1 MNALAALSTRRIAR
15 MSAHRPR
22 TVLAVWLVV
31 VLIAVYLSS
40 AVLPGVLTTEQDFTI
55 DPESAVGQDLL
66 EKAGLASEP
75 QAQEIVLV
83 RSTDGTT
90 VDAPA
95 FREAV
100 EQLFGEIAALGDD
113 QVASVAS
120 YYVTGFE
127 GFVSRDRTVTFMP
140 VVMAGTI
147 DDASENI
154 HDLTGLVHA
163 ADGRGGFDV
172 LLTGDATLGAGFQ
185 EVAEAD
191 LIKGESIG
199 IGVAIIILLAVFG
212 TLVAALV
219 PIILAVV
226 AIVVATG
233 LTALVGQAFDLS
245 FFVTNMITMMGLAV
259 GIDYSLFIVS
269 RYREELH
276 RGHAPRMAAELAGA
290 TATRAVFFSG
300 VTVVLALV
308 GMLLVPTSIFLALGT
323 GAILVVVS
331 SVLAALT
338 LLPAIL
344 SLLGSRVDRLR
355 VRRISRGV
363 PGEEGGF
370 WTWLTRQVMARPVV
384 FFLAATALLLAA
396 ASPYL
401 NINTGAAGVS
411 TLPDGMEAKEGFVLL
426 QSAFDRGATTDQS
439 VVIAGDVG
447 EERVDAAVE
456 ALREALAAD
465 AAFAGPFAYNVDALR
480 TVGQLVVPVRGD
492 PTSEEAVAALRRLR
506 DQYIP
511 AAFATVPAGVYVTGI
526 IAFNVDFFD
535 LAAEYTPI
543 VFTFVLALSFLLLL
557 VVFRSIVIP
566 IKAIIMNLLS
576 VGAAY
581 GLIVLVTQQG
591 VGADLFGF
599 QQSDVVEAWIPLFLF
614 SVLFG
619 LSMDYHVF
627 LLSRIRERYDETGDN
642 TGSVAFGLR
651 STAGLITGAALI
663 MVAVFGGFAAG
674 QLVTFQQMGFGLAV
688 AVLIDATIIRSILVP
703 AGMKMLGRA
712 NWYFPEALA
721 WVPRV
726 GIEGNQAP
734 APMGASDD

>member
-1 MNALAALSTRRIAR
+1 MHRLAFLSTRRLAR
-15 MSAHRPR
+15 LSAQRPK
-22 TVLAVWLVV
+22 TVLGVWLAMF
-31 VLIAVYLSS
+31 LLAIYLSS
-40 AVLPGVLTTEQDFTI
+40 AVLPGVLTTEQDFTY
-55 DPESAVGQDLL
+55 DPESVVGQTLL
-66 EKAGLASEP
+66 EQAGLASEP

-90 VDAPA
+90 VDDPA
-95 FREAV
+95 FRAAV
-100 EQLFGEIAALGDD
+100 EQLFGEIAALGAD
-113 QVASVAS
+113 VAVPAAS
-120 YYVTGFE
+120 YYLTGVE
-127 GFVSRDRTVTFMP
+127 AFVSRDRTVTFMP

-147 DDASENI
+147 DDAAENI
-154 HDLTGLVHA
+154 HALTDLVHA

-172 LLTGDATLGAGFQ
+172 LITGDATLGAGFQ

-199 IGVAIIILLAVFG
+199 IAVAVLILLAVFG

-219 PIILAVV
+219 PIALAVV

-233 LTALVGQAFDLS
+233 LTALVGQFFALS

-276 RGHAPRMAAELAGA
+276 RGHAPRMAVELAGA

-308 GMLLVPTSIFLALGT
+308 GMLLVPTSIFAALGT
-323 GAILVVVS
+323 GAILVVVA

-344 SLLGSRVDRLR
+344 SLLGARVDRLR
-355 VRRISRGV
+355 VRRISKGL
-363 PGEEGGF
+363 PGERGGF
-370 WTWLTRQVMARPVV
+370 WTWLTARVMARPVV
-384 FFLAATALLLAA
+384 FFIVAAGVLLAA

-401 NINTGAAGVS
+401 SINTGAAGVS

-439 VVIAGDVG
+439 VVIAGDVSDD
-447 EERVDAAVE
+447 RVDAAVE
-456 ALREALAAD
+456 ALRDSLAAD
-465 AAFAGPFAYNVDALR
+465 AAFAGPFTYRVDAVR
-480 TVGQLVVPVRGD
+480 TVGQVVVPVKGD
-492 PTSEEAVAALRRLR
+492 PSSDEAVAALRRLR
-506 DQYIP
+506 DEYIP
-511 AAFATVPAGVYVTGI
+511 AAFASVPVPVYVTGI

-535 LAAEYTPI
+535 LSADYTPI
-543 VFTFVLALSFLLLL
+543 VFTFVLSLSFLLLL

-566 IKAIIMNLLS
+566 IKAILMNLLS

-581 GLIVLVTQQG
+581 GLIVLVTQMG
-591 VGADLFGF
+591 VGAGFFGF

-627 LLSRIRERYDETGDN
+627 LLSRIREHYDETGDN
-642 TGSVAFGLR
+642 AGSVAFGLR

-674 QLVTFQQMGFGLAV
+674 DLVTFQQMGFGLAV

-703 AGMKMLGRA
+703 AGMKLLGKA
-712 NWYFPEALA
+712 NWYFPQALV
-721 WVPRV
+721 WVPRI

-734 APMGASDD
+734 APAGAEDE

>member
-1 MNALAALSTRRIAR
+1 MHRLAFLSTRCLAR
-15 MSAHRPR
+15 LSAQRPK
-22 TVLAVWLVV
+22 TVLGVWL
-31 VLIAVYLSS
+31 AVFLLAIYLSS
-40 AVLPGVLTTEQDFTI
+40 AVLPGVLTTEQDFTY
-55 DPESAVGQDLL
+55 DPESVVGQTLL
-66 EKAGLASEP
+66 ERAGLASEP

-83 RSTDGTT
+83 RSADGTT
-90 VDAPA
+90 VDDPA
-95 FREAV
+95 FRAAV
-100 EQLFGEIAALGDD
+100 EQLFGEIAALGAD
-113 QVASVAS
+113 VAVPAAS
-120 YYVTGFE
+120 YYLTGVE
-127 GFVSRDRTVTFMP
+127 AFVSRDRTVTFMP

-147 DDASENI
+147 DDAAENI
-154 HDLTGLVHA
+154 HALTDLVHA

-172 LLTGDATLGAGFQ
+172 LITGDATLGAGFQ

-199 IGVAIIILLAVFG
+199 IAVAVLILLAVFG

-219 PIILAVV
+219 PIALAVV

-233 LTALVGQAFDLS
+233 LTALVGQFFALS

-276 RGHAPRMAAELAGA
+276 RGHAPRMAVELAGA

-338 LLPAIL
+338 LLPATL
-344 SLLGSRVDRLR
+344 SLLGARVDRLR
-355 VRRISRGV
+355 VRRISKGL

-384 FFLAATALLLAA
+384 FFIAATALLLAA
-396 ASPYL
+396 AAPYL
-401 NINTGAAGVS
+401 SINTGAAGVS

-439 VVIAGDVG
+439 VVIAGDVSDD
-447 EERVDAAVE
+447 RVDAAVE
-456 ALREALAAD
+456 ALRDALAAD
-465 AAFAGPFAYNVDALR
+465 SAFAGPFTYRVDAVR
-480 TVGQLVVPVRGD
+480 TVGQVVVPVKGD
-492 PTSEEAVAALRRLR
+492 PSSDEAVAALRRLR
-506 DQYIP
+506 DEYIP
-511 AAFATVPAGVYVTGI
+511 AAFAGAPVPVYVTGI

-535 LAAEYTPI
+535 LSADYTPI
-543 VFTFVLALSFLLLL
+543 VFTFVLSLSFLLLL

-566 IKAIIMNLLS
+566 IKAILMNLLS

-581 GLIVLVTQQG
+581 GLIVLVTQMG
-591 VGADLFGF
+591 VGASFFGF

-642 TGSVAFGLR
+642 AGSVAFGLR

-674 QLVTFQQMGFGLAV
+674 DLVTFQQMGFGLAV

-703 AGMKMLGRA
+703 AGMKLLGKA
-712 NWYFPEALA
+712 NWYFPAGLA
-721 WVPRV
+721 WVPRI

-734 APMGASDD
+734 APAGAEDE